1 MIKVI
6 LLTCTLI
13 FLSACSTSTPKND
26 WQIQSV
32 NAYES
37 HQKHFLQN
45 DDSLSYI
52 DLKRAIKYAKQSSDF
67 TTLATIHLSECA
79 LHVSTVQEDSCEEYV
94 AIEPLVNDAKLHSY
108 YLFLQNSYG
117 IKDIENLPPKYQ
129 SFAKYKLHNDFE
141 AAQKEILASK
151 DIISKMI
158 MGSLMKD
165 SLYDKTITNII
176 DESSFYGY
184 KKSVISWMEFY
195 RTKTIDLK
203 EKNIVEEKM
212 KILKD
217 SKR

>member
-6 LLTCTLI
+6 LLACTLI

-45 DDSLSYI
+45 DDSLSNI
-52 DLKRAIKYAKQSSDF
+52 DHKRAIKYAKQSSDL

-79 LHVSTVQEDSCEEYV
+79 LHVSVLEEDSCQEYLSL
-94 AIEPLVNDAKLHSY
+94 EPLVKDDKLHSY
-108 YLFLQNSYG
+108 YLFLQNNYNQND
-117 IKDIENLPPKYQ
+117 IKNLPSKYRT
-129 SFAKYKLHNDFE
+129 FATYKLQKNYV
-141 AAQKEILASK
+141 AAQKEILASD

-165 SLYDKTITNII
+165 SLHVSAVKSII
-176 DESSFYGY
+176 YKASFYGY

-195 RTKTIDLK
+195 RTKTTDLK
-203 EKNIVEEKM
+203 EKNIIEEKL

>member
-6 LLTCTLI
+6 LLACTLI

-45 DDSLSYI
+45 DDSLSNI
-52 DLKRAIKYAKQSSDF
+52 DLKRAIKYAKQSSDL
-67 TTLATIHLSECA
+67 TTLATIHLSKCA
-79 LHVSTVQEDSCEEYV
+79 LHVSVLEEDSCQEYLSL
-94 AIEPLVNDAKLHSY
+94 EPLVKDDKLHSY
-108 YLFLQNSYG
+108 YLFLQNNYNQND
-117 IKDIENLPPKYQ
+117 IKNLPSKYQ
-129 SFAKYKLHNDFE
+129 TFATYKLQKNYV
-141 AAQKEILASK
+141 AVQKEILASD

-165 SLYDKTITNII
+165 SLHVSTVKSII
-176 DESSFYGY
+176 YKASFYGY

-195 RTKTIDLK
+195 RTKTTDLK
-203 EKNIVEEKM
+203 EKNIIEEKL